1 MSFVKCRMFT
11 CIVSFCR
18 HGHAWA
24 RADAVQSWWPGP
36 DKCNYYF
43 THTRVKTCLILHR
56 WFIII
61 PSHPCIQG
69 NASFRRQ
76 LQFLQQ
82 LLSVVPACNKSC
94 GARADAELLLNE
106 LFSAENQHLLSQMLQ
121 PSLEPWPSHMKYV
134 YWEWLWLYSFM
145 FYRSLVN
152 LLLHACQDCSLSQ
165 LLFCSQDF
173 TKGEQVVV

>member
-43 THTRVKTCLILHR
+43 THTGIKTCLILHQ

-134 YWEWLWLYSFM
+134 CWEWLGLYSFM
-145 FYRSLVN
+145 LYRSLVN